1 MPVQCR
7 AVCGV
12 SSVACA
18 DIRGATLSANFG
30 PVLCWRRFS
39 GRSEVLESERYR
51 SNRVNRAATYA
62 TAIVVAHLLV
72 NIAHGLGHRELRI
85 GLPVCGSVFVIVV
98 VLVCPLLAMALVWT
112 TKKRIGL
119 ILLSLSMFGSLL
131 FGFYHH
137 FLVASPDHVRL
148 QPASAWGIA
157 FVLTAYGL
165 LITEAIGA
173 YIGIHFLWIAR
184 GTSSKVVKT

>member
-1 MPVQCR
+1 MNR
-7 AVCGV
+7 
-12 SSVACA
+12 
-18 DIRGATLSANFG
+18 SAK
-30 PVLCWRRFS
+30 
-39 GRSEVLESERYR
+39 
-51 SNRVNRAATYA
+51 YA

-72 NIAHGLGHRELRI
+72 NLVHGLAHRDVHV
-85 GLPVCGSVFVIVV
+85 GLPPLDSIFVVVV
-98 VLVCPLLAMALVWT
+98 VLASPLLAMALVWT

-173 YIGIHFLWIAR
+173 YVGIHFLWIAR
-184 GTSSKVVKT
+184 GISSKVVKT

>member
-1 MPVQCR
+1 MSR
-7 AVCGV
+7 A
-12 SSVACA
+12 
-18 DIRGATLSANFG
+18 DK
-30 PVLCWRRFS
+30 
-39 GRSEVLESERYR
+39 
-51 SNRVNRAATYA
+51 YA
-62 TAIVVAHLLV
+62 TAIVVAIHLLINV
-72 NIAHGLGHRELRI
+72 VHGVAHRELHV
-85 GLPVCGSVFVIVV
+85 GLSPSGSIFVIAV
-98 VLVCPLLAMALVWT
+98 VLILPLVAMALVWT

-173 YIGIHFLWIAR
+173 YVGIHFLWIAR

>member
-1 MPVQCR
+1 MNR
-7 AVCGV
+7 
-12 SSVACA
+12 
-18 DIRGATLSANFG
+18 SAKY
-30 PVLCWRRFS
+30 V
-39 GRSEVLESERYR
+39 
-51 SNRVNRAATYA
+51 

-72 NIAHGLGHRELRI
+72 NIAHGLAHRELRV
-85 GLPVCGSVFVIVV
+85 GLDPPASIFVTVV
-98 VLVCPLLAMALVWT
+98 VLASPLLAMALVWT

-173 YIGIHFLWIAR
+173 YVGIHFLWVAR
-184 GTSSKVVKT
+184 GTSSKVGKT